1 MLLSAGLTTGSGAGA
16 ACAATQEQQPE
27 PLAWHA
33 VFQKSDTWPETMLL
47 CRHRYRQW
55 RAVGPSDKA
64 FAAVDLALRRIRL
77 AGGEF
82 ALYEHRVTRDWAEL
96 RLSDASIEG
105 TRSATPL
112 DWFNSTDTRIE
123 RGLIRLVLGRME
135 ADCEIARLVTAPLDA
150 RLVAL
155 ERENVDADD
164 PRWLRLYC
172 VVTDWD
178 RLLEPLR
185 GFDTFEQS
193 ADLIE
198 RSFADECAYSPS
210 DLREKRIQLDERWG
224 QLRELLLENPDGAR
238 SHVAQLVKEYAS
250 LRDRVRFGL
259 RSVEEA
265 VAECTLV
272 DMKSEWEEQLANVYA
287 ELQRRD
293 WYRKPAVT
301 RQALRRAALILDSD
315 RDPTDVVV
323 RRSREL
329 LDEMQLAC
337 PASCGRS
344 PDPAT
349 PLDRRSPSS
358 RETSGLRARRGQRPA
373 PNEAGLDSH
382 EARLRQLEK
391 VASTVSPRLRDAR
404 HLLFFEVCRLRRCIA
419 FSNPLLD
426 FDRILFV
433 KRHFLRWGGGP
444 AQKQYFGYRAHG
456 GGALCVLER
465 SFGSDPK
472 VIDVLANA
480 MCQRGRL
487 EGQRLKGGDFVSPE
501 LSSDGETILF
511 SYTENSTAGSQ
522 AQFIDLPRT
531 LTNTYHIFKVGID
544 GSGLEQLTD
553 GPFNDVDP
561 CFLPNGR
568 IVFISERRGGCGRS
582 AADRNYTLH
591 GMAADGSEMV
601 RLSHHETNEWQPS
614 VDGRGMILYTR
625 WDIWDRGY
633 FQAMNVWSTY
643 PNGSDG
649 RAVFGNYFEGNDP
662 CPNATMDVRSIP
674 GSRKLIG
681 TASSYFEQ
689 SYGALIVVD
698 PAVPDDPSMT
708 KLKRMTPDQPF
719 PWREMSRYTGPLDY
733 GTPWPLS
740 ELFCL
745 CVYDSDSAIRRGPDN
760 NYGIYLVDAFGN
772 KELLYRDPSISCLS
786 PIPVRPRPIP
796 PVVSRHTA
804 DIVKAGDKT
813 PSRGPDAVPMAT
825 VGVANVYRSYYPFPE
840 NVRIDKLRVIQ
851 VAYKTVVGRNI
862 PVTGYGE
869 DTGHDKGGRMVLGT
883 VPVEDDGSAY
893 FRMPAGVPVYFQ
905 AVAADG
911 LAIQTMRTVTYAQ
924 PGERLVCLGC
934 HEPQQASP
942 TQFTAAIPKA
952 FQSPPSELQPDMEG
966 SHPVTFA
973 RLVQPVLDKHCVACH
988 AEHSDEAPSLARG
1001 TKWKQYG
1008 TKYYD
1013 DALGKVVASIPP
1025 ERWAEEGHKYIW
1037 YDSYINLYPYVRDAC
1052 FVRHGPQEGAQ
1063 TKPGTFGARVSKL
1076 YQLLED
1082 GHHDVRLGDEEM
1094 HRFALWI
1101 DTNCRFFGPT
1111 RHLLRQAMGEE
1122 VMPEIE

>member
-1 MLLSAGLTTGSGAGA
+1 VA
-16 ACAATQEQQPE
+16 QERQPKS
-27 PLAWHA
+27 LAWHQ
-33 VFQKSDTWPETMLL
+33 VYQKAETWPETMLL

-55 RAVGPSDKA
+55 RAAGPSDKA

-77 AGGEF
+77 AGGAF
-82 ALYEHRVTRDWAEL
+82 AVNEYRVTRDWAEL
-96 RLSDASIEG
+96 RLPHASTEQARP
-105 TRSATPL
+105 TTPL

-123 RGLIRLVLGRME
+123 RGLIRLVLRRME
-135 ADCEIARLVTAPLDA
+135 ADCEIAKLVTAPLDA
-150 RLVAL
+150 RLAAL
-155 ERENVDADD
+155 ERENIDADD

-172 VVTDWD
+172 AVTDWD
-178 RLLEPLR
+178 ELLEPLR
-185 GFDTFEQS
+185 AMDTFEQS
-193 ADLIE
+193 TNLIGQT
-198 RSFADECAYSPS
+198 FADECAFSLNE
-210 DLREKRIQLDERWG
+210 LREKQDQLDQRWA
-224 QLRELLLENPDGAR
+224 QLRGPLLQDPDGVR
-238 SHVAQLVKEYAS
+238 SQVVQLVKEYAT

-265 VAECTLV
+265 LAEFTFV
-272 DMKSEWEEQLANVYA
+272 DMKSEWGEQLTNVYV

-293 WYRKPAVT
+293 WYHRPAVR
-301 RQALRRAALILDSD
+301 RQALRGAALILDSD
-315 RDPTDVVV
+315 RDPTDVVL
-323 RRSREL
+323 RRTQSL
-329 LDEMQLAC
+329 LDE
-337 PASCGRS
+337 
-344 PDPAT
+344 
-349 PLDRRSPSS
+349 
-358 RETSGLRARRGQRPA
+358 LRVTYRDTAV
-373 PNEAGLDSH
+373 GLDAH
-382 EARLRQLEK
+382 NARLRQLAQ
-391 VASTVSPRLRDAR
+391 VASTISPRLRDAR

-419 FSNPLLD
+419 FSNPLLE
-426 FDRILFV
+426 FDNVLFV
-433 KRHFLRWGGGP
+433 KRHFLLWGGGP
-444 AQKQYFGYRAHG
+444 AQKQYFGYRSHG

-465 SFGSDPK
+465 PFDASPK
-472 VIDVLANA
+472 VIDVLANSV
-480 MCQRGRL
+480 CQRGRL
-487 EGQRLKGGDFVSPE
+487 KGRRLAGGDFVSPE
-501 LSSDGETILF
+501 LSFDGETVLF
-511 SYTENSTAGSQ
+511 AYTENSVAGSH
-522 AQFIDLPRT
+522 AQFIDSPRT
-531 LTNTYHIFKVGID
+531 LTNTYHIFKVDVD
-544 GSGLEQLTD
+544 GAGLEQLTD
-553 GPFNDVDP
+553 GPFNDIDP

-568 IVFISERRGGCGRS
+568 IAFISERRGGCGRS
-582 AADRNYTLH
+582 SADRNYTLH
-591 GMAADGSEMV
+591 GMAADGSDMV

-649 RAVFGNYFEGNDP
+649 RAVFGNYFEGIDP

-689 SYGALIVVD
+689 SCGALIVID
-698 PAVPDDPSMT
+698 PAIPDDPSMT
-708 KLKRMTPDQPF
+708 KLERVTPEQPF

-745 CVYDSDSAIRRGPDN
+745 CVYDSDSAIRRGPEN

-772 KELLYRDPSISCLS
+772 KELLYRDPDISCLS
-786 PIPVRPRPIP
+786 PIPLRPRLKP
-796 PVVSRHTA
+796 PVVSRHA
-804 DIVKAGDKT
+804 EDLVKAGIKT

-825 VGVANVYRSYYPFPE
+825 VGLTNVYRSYYPFPE
-840 NVRIDKLRVIQ
+840 GVRIDRLRIVQI
-851 VAYKTVVGRNI
+851 AYKSVVGRNM

-905 AVAADG
+905 AIADDG

-934 HEPQQASP
+934 HEPQQAAPS
-942 TQFTAAIPKA
+942 QFATAIPKA
-952 FQSPPSELQPDMEG
+952 FQRPPSEFQPDVEG
-966 SHPVTFA
+966 SHPVTFP

-988 AEHSDEAPSLARG
+988 DEHPDEAPSLARG

-1013 DALGKVVASIPP
+1013 DANSKVVPSIPP
-1025 ERWAEEGHKYIW
+1025 ERWAQEGHKYVW
-1037 YDSYINLYPYVRDAC
+1037 YDSYVNLYPYVRDAC
-1052 FVRHGPQEGAQ
+1052 FVRHGPQEGAT

-1076 YQLLED
+1076 YRLLAD
-1082 GHHDVRLGDEEM
+1082 GHHDVRLSDEEM

-1111 RHLLRQAMGEE
+1111 RHLMSQATGKK